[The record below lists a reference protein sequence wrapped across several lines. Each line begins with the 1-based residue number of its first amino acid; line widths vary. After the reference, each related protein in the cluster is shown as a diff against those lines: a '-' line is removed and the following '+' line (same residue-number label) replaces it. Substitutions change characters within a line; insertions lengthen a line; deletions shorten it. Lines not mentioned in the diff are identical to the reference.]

1 MFFYYLNTAFGS
13 VLRIL
18 MSDRNRMGDSGI
30 YTQDFTRLL
39 PGGVKGSSGFSLGK
53 LLYWVIV
60 LVLDGAI
67 AYFLYSMLN
76 RQISGLLVFLALLF
90 MAYFYYVKIF
100 IVNKTVW
107 PPITTSC
114 PDYLTLIRTP
124 AKNGNP
130 ASQTCVDFV
139 GVSNNGGLQKCNSGD
154 LAMCLTNPQMHFD
167 PPSKTESISTI
178 RDRVLNAGLIWTS
191 LFGDV

>member
-1 MFFYYLNTAFGS
+1 
-13 VLRIL
+13 
-18 MSDRNRMGDSGI
+18 MGDSGI

-39 PGGVKGSSGFSLGK
+39 PGGPKGSSGFTLGK
-53 LLYWVIV
+53 ALFWIIALA
-60 LVLDGAI
+60 LNGAL
-67 AYFLYSMLN
+67 AYFLYSVLN
-76 RQISGLLVFLALLF
+76 RQISGLLVFLTVLF
-90 MAYFYYVKIF
+90 MTYFYYVKIF

-124 AKNGNP
+124 AANGNP

-139 GVSNNGGLQKCNSGD
+139 GVSNNGGLLKCDAKN
-154 LAMCLTNPQMHFD
+154 LANCLTNPQMHFNT
-167 PPSKTESISTI
+167 PSSTESISTVQ
-178 RDRVLNAGLIWTS
+178 DRVLSAGLIWTS